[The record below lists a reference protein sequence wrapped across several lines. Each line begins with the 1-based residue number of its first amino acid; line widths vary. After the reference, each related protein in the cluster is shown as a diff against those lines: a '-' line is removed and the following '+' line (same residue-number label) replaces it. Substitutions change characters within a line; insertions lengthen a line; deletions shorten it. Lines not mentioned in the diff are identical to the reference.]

1 VRRVPS
7 SGTRAGH
14 TIPPSWQVWSAL
26 ACVYVLW
33 GSTYLA
39 IRVMVEDVPPLL
51 AAGARF
57 VLAGGVLLAVLA
69 ARGGSVRVSRRG
81 LAAAALVGVLLLAG
95 GNGLVTVAER
105 NVPSGLAAL
114 LIASVPL
121 WVVVLRSTV
130 GGERVARGTLAG
142 VAVGFSGLALLL
154 LPGSRPT
161 EATAGGVALVLLAAF
176 LWATGTFLSPRV
188 PMPADLLAS
197 TAWQMVCGGTLLLA
211 CALAAGEPGDLH
223 LAQASPTS
231 LLAFVWLVTAGSLIA
246 FTAFAWLL
254 QNAPVSQVATYAY
267 VNPLVAVALGWA
279 LLEETVSAGTIAGTA
294 LVVASVATI
303 VSRESPRRTT
313 PSTAAPQRMAE
324 SAPASCLAAHTPCVT
339 KRTTLDS
346 VS

>member
-14 TIPPSWQVWSAL
+14 TVPPSWLVWSAL

-39 IRVMVEDVPPLL
+39 IRVMVEDIPPLL
-51 AAGARF
+51 GAGARF
-57 VLAGGVLLAVLA
+57 ALAGGVLLAVLA
-69 ARGGSVRVSRRG
+69 ARGRSVRVSRRG
-81 LAAAALVGVLLLAG
+81 LAAAAVVGVLLLAG

-121 WVVVLRSTV
+121 WVVILRSTV
-130 GGERVARGTLAG
+130 ARERVARGTLVG
-142 VAVGFSGLALLL
+142 VAIGFAGLALLL
-154 LPGSRPT
+154 LPGSRPA

-176 LWATGTFLSPRV
+176 LWATGLFLSPRV
-188 PMPADLLAS
+188 PVPPDLLAS
-197 TAWQMVCGGTLLLA
+197 TAWQMVCGGAVLLV
-211 CALAAGEPGDLH
+211 CALFAGEPNDLH
-223 LAQASPTS
+223 LADAATKS
-231 LLAFVWLVTAGSLIA
+231 LLAFVWLVTAGSWVA

-267 VNPLVAVALGWA
+267 INPLVAVILGWA
-279 LLEETVSAGTIAGTA
+279 ILDETVSAGTIAGAA
-294 LVVASVATI
+294 LVVASVAAI
-303 VSRESPRRTT
+303 VSRESPRRIRKRCMT
-313 PSTAAPQRMAE
+313 QRT
-324 SAPASCLAAHTPCVT
+324 SIDL
-339 KRTTLDS
+339 